1 MRAGLQYRRAI
12 AGGAKRAWS
21 PADIPGIMH
30 WWHAPDIADG
40 VNADAGDWTDRIA
53 AAVATQVT
61 PFRRDGELWNGMRT
75 LRGVSIGSAIA
86 FPAAAAWTL
95 PGANVTIIHA
105 FRALGAT
112 GGAEWVC
119 LASGN
124 DGLSHR
130 QWGLRG
136 AAYDLSSPGLDA
148 WNKNS
153 ALNPVETKLKCG
165 TGWGQRYLTAFCA
178 PSGNSMSVKARVG
191 GTLYTANNLGGYSGT
206 YGGTTSGRIV
216 GSSSGTQSGLY
227 GYLLDI
233 VVVAGDVANDDLEHL
248 DAFCGVSA

>member
-1 MRAGLQYRRAI
+1 VALGIALGIPWGYASRRP
-12 AGGAKRAWS
+12 WDPS
-21 PADIPGIMH
+21 QIPGVMH
-30 WWHAPDIADG
+30 WWDSIDIADG
-40 VNADAGDWTDRIA
+40 MAAPAGDWTDRIA
-53 AAVATQVT
+53 SAVSTQVT
-61 PFRRDGELWNGMRT
+61 PFWRDGELWNGMRT
-75 LRGVSIGSAIA
+75 LRGVSTGAAIA

-105 FRALGAT
+105 FRALGDT

-136 AAYDLSSPGLDA
+136 AAYGSDSPGLDA

-191 GTLYTANNLGGYSGT
+191 GALYTASNPAGYAGT
-206 YGGTTSGRIV
+206 YGGTTSGRIA
-216 GSSSGTQSGLY
+216 GSSLGTQSGLF
-227 GYLLDI
+227 GALRAI
-233 VVVAGDVANDDLEHL
+233 VVVAGQ
-248 DAFCGVSA
+248 VSAADLGKLATYFGVP